1 MVSLNPDLMRNNPM
15 ERKQSDSGGSR
26 EDPREIEKKSPRPDL
41 DVQGRPSKE
50 GGTSA
55 PGRSKEDESRRSSE
69 REGSGGRHPSTISD
83 RGEGRPTA
91 PGRSDIERE

>member
-1 MVSLNPDLMRNNPM
+1 M
-15 ERKQSDSGGSR
+15 ERKQSDRGGSR
-26 EDPREIEKKSPRPDL
+26 EEPREIEKTSPRPDL

-55 PGRSKEDESRRSSE
+55 PGRSKDDESRRSRE
-69 REGSGGRHPSTISD
+69 REGSSGRHPSTMSD
-83 RGEGRPTA
+83 RDEGRRTA